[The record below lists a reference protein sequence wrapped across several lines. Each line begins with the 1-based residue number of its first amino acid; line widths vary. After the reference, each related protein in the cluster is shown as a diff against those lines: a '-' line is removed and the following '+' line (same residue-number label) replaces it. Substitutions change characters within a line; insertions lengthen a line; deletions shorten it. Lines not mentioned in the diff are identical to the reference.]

1 VIPKRNSVR
10 AALGAALAVGAIT
23 VLGGCSAGQV
33 NTNANTVPAV
43 NGAGGRV
50 GQMSVLDAAI
60 AHPPGLSVNNAQ
72 GSGGGYKAGDSAGLQ
87 FTIVNGGVQ
96 SEKLVSISTPAA
108 QKVTLKGA
116 LNIPG
121 GTSVAAGESSISA
134 SKKAGLTATLEGLTT
149 AVVPGPTVEVTF
161 TFDRS
166 GALTIA
172 LPVAAPSEARPAT
185 THS

>member
-1 VIPKRNSVR
+1 MISKRNSAR
-10 AALGAALAVGAIT
+10 AALGAALAVSAIT

-33 NTNANTVPAV
+33 NTNANTVSAV
-43 NGAGGRV
+43 NGAGGQV

-60 AHPPGLSVNNAQ
+60 AQ
-72 GSGGGYKAGDSAGLQ
+72 GSGGGYKPGDSAGLQ

-108 QKVTLKGA
+108 QKVTVKGA

-121 GTSVAAGESSISA
+121 GTSVAAGESSASA
-134 SKKAGLTATLEGLTT
+134 SKKADLTATLEGLTT
-149 AVVPGPTVEVTF
+149 ALVPGPTVEVTF

-172 LPVAAPSEARPAT
+172 LPVAAPSGARPAT